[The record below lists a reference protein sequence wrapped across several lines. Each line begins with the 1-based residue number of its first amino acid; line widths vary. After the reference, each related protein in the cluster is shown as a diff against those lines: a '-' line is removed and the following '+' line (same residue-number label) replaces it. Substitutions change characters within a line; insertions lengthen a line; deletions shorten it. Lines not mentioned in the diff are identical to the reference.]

1 MVIKNMIIF
10 EFGEIN
16 GVEFQKENLIEKHR
30 FKNIPIIQ
38 NGKPVGMVMHGKIQ
52 GSKIIGKVA
61 WWTERMIGKPKKK
74 FDSVDINFE
83 YDKYELQSIVVATG
97 SDL

>member
-16 GVEFQKENLIEKHR
+16 GVEFKKENLIEKHH

-38 NGKPVGMVMHGKIQ
+38 NGKPIGIVVHGKVQ

-61 WWTERMIGKPKKK
+61 WWTEYMIGKPKKK
-74 FDSVDINFE
+74 FDSVNLNYED
-83 YDKYELQSIVVATG
+83 DKYELQSIVIATG

>member
-16 GVEFQKENLIEKHR
+16 GVEFKKENLIEKHH

-38 NGKPVGMVMHGKIQ
+38 NGKPIGIVVHGKVQ

-61 WWTERMIGKPKKK
+61 WWTEYMIGKPKKK
-74 FDSVDINFE
+74 FDSVNLKYED
-83 YDKYELQSIVVATG
+83 DKYELQSIVIATG